1 MAGKL
6 TASGAGAPTAS
17 AETSAKVTAALLLCG
32 AVAGPVYLVVGLAQA
47 LTRPGFDLTRHDLSL
62 LANGDL
68 GWIQVANLV
77 VSGLLGVAGAVGMR
91 RAVRSGRAALWGPP
105 LGRVAGPGLGGAG
118 VCLPDPAPGSPAGAP
133 ADARARTR

>member
-77 VSGLLGVAGAVGMR
+77 VSGLLVVAGAVGMR
-91 RAVRSGRAALWGPP
+91 RAVRSGRAALWGP
-105 LGRVAGPGLGGAG
+105 LLVGVYGLGLVGAG
-118 VCLPDPAPGSPAGAP
+118 FFVADPAPGFPPGTP
-133 ADARARTR
+133 AD